1 MQKKVGNIF
10 DLIHLGLRLNDLNN
24 NNFILANALIVKNGS
39 FAWDSKVR
47 EKPILKNINL
57 NIKRGQL
64 VAIVGPVG
72 SGKSSL
78 IFALIGEM
86 NKINGKVNTK
96 VSYES
101 EFITSYKVRK
111 NISFKT

>member
-1 MQKKVGNIF
+1 MK
-10 DLIHLGLRLNDLNN
+10 
-24 NNFILANALIVKNGS
+24 S
-39 FAWDSKVR
+39 FAHNNIYHLFFFFSENVVAIDNGIFSWDSNNTK
-47 EKPILKNINL
+47 KPTLLNINL
-57 NIKRGQL
+57 KIKQGEL
-64 VAIVGPVG
+64 AAVVGLVG

-101 EFITSYKVRK
+101 EFITSYKIRK